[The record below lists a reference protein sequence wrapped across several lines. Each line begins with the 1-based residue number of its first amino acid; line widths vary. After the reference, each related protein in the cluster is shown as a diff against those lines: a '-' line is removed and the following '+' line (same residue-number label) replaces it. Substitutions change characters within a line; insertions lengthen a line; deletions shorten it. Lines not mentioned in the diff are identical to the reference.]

1 MYSGTAICAAWE
13 KSVHGLKPTSSLV
26 IQRGVMLVL
35 ILCSSLSTWLLF
47 DYSESSFFQYF
58 VTIHDAKIQ
67 FIELRLHVYVYTAR

>member
-1 MYSGTAICAAWE
+1 MGEKCAWVKAYIFTGDT
-13 KSVHGLKPTSSLV
+13 KG
-26 IQRGVMLVL
+26 GDACA